1 MKILQNIKI
10 GVKTF
15 MPMIFLLVMVLLSG
29 MATVLNTQ
37 TIMKSSK
44 EITNIHFSNVYYFQE
59 LNCKFAQ
66 LQRITYEYCLAE
78 EESVK
83 RELEAELDRIYLENE
98 TVIQTLANSAM
109 QDDTKVMYAEFSAS
123 YEEFV
128 VAVTEAITLSAQG
141 KVSEAS
147 HYANTVVADIASE
160 LTVTIEEM
168 VISSQLAMK
177 EELQI
182 QEDVYQLGMGETSIM
197 LALSVMACV
206 AVLIIIW
213 ISVVRP
219 LKTASKQLNNIIDGI
234 EKKTGGFDRTYIN

>member
-15 MPMIFLLVMVLLSG
+15 IPMIFLLVMVLLSG

-44 EITNIHFSNVYYFQE
+44 EMTNIHFSNVYYFQE

-197 LALSVMACV
+197 LSLSVMACV

-234 EKKTGGFDRTYIN
+234 EKNRGI